1 MARFTKSER
10 AKIPAAKFAGPHRSF
25 PIPDVAHAKAAL
37 MDVSG
42 AHISPHEK
50 AVVREAA
57 HRELARAKK

>member
-1 MARFTKSER
+1 
-10 AKIPAAKFAGPHRSF
+10 
-25 PIPDVAHAKAAL
+25 